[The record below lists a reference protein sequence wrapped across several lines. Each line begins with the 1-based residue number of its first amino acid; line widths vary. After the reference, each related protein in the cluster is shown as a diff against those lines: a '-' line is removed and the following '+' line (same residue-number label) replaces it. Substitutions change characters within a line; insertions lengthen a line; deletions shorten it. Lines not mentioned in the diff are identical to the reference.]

1 MFATIPRMRKTTL
14 LLLSLLAVAPA
25 LRAAE
30 VLPFIENDWS
40 KAIARAKSTQRPLFV
55 DTWAPW

>member
-1 MFATIPRMRKTTL
+1 MRRTTL
-14 LLLSLLAVAPA
+14 ALLTLLTVAPA